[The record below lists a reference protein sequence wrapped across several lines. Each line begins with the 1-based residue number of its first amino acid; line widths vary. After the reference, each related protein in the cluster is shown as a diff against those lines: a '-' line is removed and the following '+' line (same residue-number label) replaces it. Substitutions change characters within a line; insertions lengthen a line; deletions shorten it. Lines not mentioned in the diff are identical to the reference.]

1 MKYKFLCILLASIFL
16 ISAISVISADE
27 YDDYSDAG
35 SSVDDSIDDSGY
47 SGGDDYTDDT
57 TTQDSNTDSNSNV
70 KNEKITLTIKGS
82 WDDNKYVNRP
92 NSFVVHIKNGDQVV
106 KTVTLKKED
115 NWEITADVDK
125 YDSNGKE
132 IKYSLD
138 VEKISGYK
146 TPVVTKTGN
155 TFKIF
160 NDIVDVK
167 KLGSNKGTN
176 DISDSKSVKELQN
189 KISPHKSN
197 APLTQSN
204 PDKKT
209 SQDSKNNTT
218 KKNITNNTNKTNK
231 NNNTNKTKTNVTV
244 NNTTTPTVIYINNH
258 TNDNASNFLKNAGNP
273 ILILVIVIIIIGVV
287 VYVRKRN

>member
-16 ISAISVISADE
+16 ISAVSVISADDF
-27 YDDYSDAG
+27 DDYSDDYSA
-35 SSVDDSIDDSGY
+35 DSIGDSGY

-57 TTQDSNTDSNSNV
+57 TTQDSNTDSTSEV
-70 KNEKITLTIKGS
+70 KNEKITLTIKGL
-82 WDDNKYVNRP
+82 WDDNKYVKRP

-197 APLTQSN
+197 AAPATQSN
-204 PDKKT
+204 SDKNT
-209 SQDSKNNTT
+209 SKDLKNNST
-218 KKNITNNTNKTNK
+218 KKNITNNTNKTN
-231 NNNTNKTKTNVTV
+231 NANKTKTNKTNVTA
-244 NNTTTPTVIYINNH
+244 NNTTAPTIIYINN
-258 TNDNASNFLKNAGNP
+258 NSNADSSNFLKNAGNP

>member
-16 ISAISVISADE
+16 ISAVS
-27 YDDYSDAG
+27 
-35 SSVDDSIDDSGY
+35 DSGY

-57 TTQDSNTDSNSNV
+57 TTQDSNTDSTSEV
-70 KNEKITLTIKGS
+70 KNEKITLTIKGL
-82 WDDNKYVNRP
+82 WDDNNYVKRP

-197 APLTQSN
+197 AAPATQSN
-204 PDKKT
+204 SDKNT
-209 SQDSKNNTT
+209 SKDLKNNST
-218 KKNITNNTNKTNK
+218 KKNITNNTNKTN
-231 NNNTNKTKTNVTV
+231 NVNKTKTNKTNVTA
-244 NNTTTPTVIYINNH
+244 NNTTTPTIIYINN
-258 TNDNASNFLKNAGNP
+258 NSNADSSNFLKNAGNP

>member
-16 ISAISVISADE
+16 ISAVSVISADDFDG
-27 YDDYSDAG
+27 YSDDYSG
-35 SSVDDSIDDSGY
+35 DSIDDSGY
-47 SGGDDYTDDT
+47 GGGNDYTDDT
-57 TTQDSNTDSNSNV
+57 TTQDSNTDSTSEV

-92 NSFVVHIKNGDQVV
+92 SSFVVHIKNGDQVV

-189 KISPHKSN
+189 KINPHKSN
-197 APLTQSN
+197 VAPATQSN
-204 PDKKT
+204 SDKNT
-209 SQDSKNNTT
+209 SKDLKNNST
-218 KKNITNNTNKTNK
+218 KKNITNNTNKTN
-231 NNNTNKTKTNVTV
+231 NANKTKTNKTNVTA
-244 NNTTTPTVIYINNH
+244 NNTTAPTIIYINN
-258 TNDNASNFLKNAGNP
+258 NSNADASNFLKNAGNP